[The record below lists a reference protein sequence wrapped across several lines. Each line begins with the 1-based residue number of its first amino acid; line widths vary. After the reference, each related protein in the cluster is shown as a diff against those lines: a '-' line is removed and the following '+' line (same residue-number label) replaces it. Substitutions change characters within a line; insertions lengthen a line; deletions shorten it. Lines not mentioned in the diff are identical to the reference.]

1 MHILPIPACAVFDE
15 VFDKSEVLIAEAD
28 EYKIYAEYKAETDMC
43 QISVCDKNG
52 IPVRRLT
59 TDYNPSIVEEAV
71 NNLYDQYG
79 IVDAYD
85 SDDESEI
92 AEREIELREYTAS
105 FLEDVC
111 LFDEHMAELGDDEL
125 DEITNSILNIL
136 GRKYGLSIYRP
147 VMIDGERVD
156 YPYDEEREKS

>member
-1 MHILPIPACAVFDE
+1 MLPIPACSVFDE
-15 VFDKSEVLIAEAD
+15 MFSTEELLIAETD
-28 EYKIYAEYKAETDMC
+28 EYRLYAEYKEESDTA

-92 AEREIELREYTAS
+92 SEREIELREYTAS